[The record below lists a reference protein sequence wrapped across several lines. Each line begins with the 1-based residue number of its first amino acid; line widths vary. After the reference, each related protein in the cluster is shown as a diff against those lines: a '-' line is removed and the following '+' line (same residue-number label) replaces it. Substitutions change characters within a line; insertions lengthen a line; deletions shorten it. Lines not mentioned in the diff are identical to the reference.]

1 MEIDFIPYS
10 IQGTIVNGQSSK
22 PITGAKISVISITP
36 LKHEVYT
43 NNQGTFILNG
53 ETTSE
58 DMISLDISYE
68 GFESQEIIPYNGN
81 NTIKSD
87 IGIIQLSPTQTN
99 LESDKISASQLSEK
113 QIDLLSLDKKDFKFF
128 TQKKLNN
135 SINDIKNKLL
145 PVIITLIA
153 EFGVTGVQK
162 LIDNK
167 KDKLENLINQTKC
180 PTPAQL
186 TELINKK
193 NKLVKQLNQL
203 FKVIDSAT
211 KALGITGGII
221 EALNIAYQILKNLPI
236 PSAVAGVGVPISLIN
251 TIQDNKEKLDKLI
264 VGLRAVNAGTL
275 IILILLRQVLS
286 QALQYLSLLDT
297 LVEHCYPEAEQ
308 EKISIELTVL
318 VAQQTVQTSPVVTN
332 VNGFEMGVET
342 ESTTKSL
349 KRRRAIARNKSGV
362 VMLTGEWSFS
372 SIDQILIDE
381 LSFYIQQNNLKAD

>member
-22 PITGAKISVISITP
+22 PITGAKISVISVTS
-36 LKHEVYT
+36 LKPEVYT
-43 NNQGTFILNG
+43 NNQGTFTLNG
-53 ETTSE
+53 ETTPE
-58 DMISLDISYE
+58 DMISLDISSE

-87 IGIIQLSPTQTN
+87 IGIIQLSPTQTS

-128 TQKKLNN
+128 TQKKLND

-221 EALNIAYQILKNLPI
+221 EALNIAYQILKNIPI

-275 IILILLRQVLS
+275 TILILLRQVLS

-308 EKISIELTVL
+308 EKISIELTAL
-318 VAQQTVQTSPVVTN
+318 VAQQTVQTSPIVTN

-342 ESTTKSL
+342 EPTTKSL

>member
-10 IQGTIVNGQSSK
+10 IQGTIVNGQSSE
-22 PITGAKISVISITP
+22 PITGAKISVISITSLNP
-36 LKHEVYT
+36 GIYT
-43 NNQGTFILNG
+43 NNKGTFILNG
-53 ETTSE
+53 ETTIE
-58 DMISLDISYE
+58 DMISLDISSE

-81 NTIKSD
+81 NTIKSN
-87 IGIIQLSPTQTN
+87 IGIIQLSPTQIN

-128 TQKKLNN
+128 TQKKLND

-251 TIQDNKEKLDKLI
+251 TIQDNKEKLDRLI

-275 IILILLRQVLS
+275 TILILLRQVLS
-286 QALQYLSLLDT
+286 QALQYLSLLDI

-308 EKISIELTVL
+308 EKISIELTAL

-342 ESTTKSL
+342 EPTTKSL

>member
-22 PITGAKISVISITP
+22 PITGAKISVISVTS
-36 LKHEVYT
+36 LKPEVYT
-43 NNQGTFILNG
+43 NNQGIFTLNG

-58 DMISLDISYE
+58 DMISLDISSE

-87 IGIIQLSPTQTN
+87 IGIIQLSPTQTS

-128 TQKKLNN
+128 TQKKLND

-221 EALNIAYQILKNLPI
+221 EALNIAYQILKNIPI

-275 IILILLRQVLS
+275 TILILLRQVLS
-286 QALQYLSLLDT
+286 QALQYLSLLDI

-308 EKISIELTVL
+308 EKISIELTAL
-318 VAQQTVQTSPVVTN
+318 VAQQTVQTSPIVTN

-342 ESTTKSL
+342 EPTTKSL

-381 LSFYIQQNNLKAD
+381 LSFYIQQNDLKAD

>member
-22 PITGAKISVISITP
+22 PITGAKISVISVTS
-36 LKHEVYT
+36 LKPEVYT
-43 NNQGTFILNG
+43 NNQGTFTLNG
-53 ETTSE
+53 ETTPE
-58 DMISLDISYE
+58 DMISLDISSE

-87 IGIIQLSPTQTN
+87 IGIIQLSPTQTS

-128 TQKKLNN
+128 TQKKLND

-221 EALNIAYQILKNLPI
+221 EALNIAYQILKNIPI

-275 IILILLRQVLS
+275 TILILLRQVLS

-308 EKISIELTVL
+308 EKISIELTAL
-318 VAQQTVQTSPVVTN
+318 VAQQTIQTSPVVTN

-342 ESTTKSL
+342 EPTTKSL

>member
-22 PITGAKISVISITP
+22 PITGAKISVISVTS
-36 LKHEVYT
+36 LKPEVYT
-43 NNQGTFILNG
+43 NNQGIFTLNG

-58 DMISLDISYE
+58 DMISLDISSE

-87 IGIIQLSPTQTN
+87 IGIIQLSPTQTS

-128 TQKKLNN
+128 TQKKLND

-221 EALNIAYQILKNLPI
+221 EALNIAYQILKNIPI

-275 IILILLRQVLS
+275 TILILLRQVLS

-308 EKISIELTVL
+308 EKISIELTAL
-318 VAQQTVQTSPVVTN
+318 VAQQTVQTSPIITN

-342 ESTTKSL
+342 EPTTKSL

-381 LSFYIQQNNLKAD
+381 LSFYIQQNDLKAD

>member
-1 MEIDFIPYS
+1 MELDITYYS
-10 IQGTIVNGQSSK
+10 ITGTTINNQTSD
-22 PITGAKISVISITP
+22 PITGAKVSSISSTSP
-36 LKHEVYT
+36 GSEVYT
-43 NNQGTFILNG
+43 DNTGKFLITG
-53 ETTSE
+53 EIISG
-58 DMISLDISYE
+58 DRISLDVSSD
-68 GFESQEIIPYNGN
+68 GFESTELIPYKGN

-87 IGIIQLSPTQTN
+87 VGIIQLQPTQDS

-128 TQKKLNN
+128 TQKKLND

-145 PVIITLIA
+145 PVIITLVA

-221 EALNIAYQILKNLPI
+221 EALNIVYQILKNLPI
-236 PSAVAGVGVPISLIN
+236 PSAVAGVGVPISFIN

-264 VGLRAVNAGTL
+264 VGLRVVNAGTL
-275 IILILLRQVLS
+275 TILILLRQVLL
-286 QALQYLSLLDT
+286 QALQYLNLLDI
-297 LVEHCYPEAEQ
+297 LIDHCYPNTEQ
-308 EKISIELTVL
+308 EKLSIELTAL
-318 VAQQTVQTSPVVTN
+318 TAQQTVQTSPVVTN

-342 ESTTKSL
+342 EPTTKPL

-381 LSFYIQQNNLKAD
+381 LSFYIQQNDLKAD